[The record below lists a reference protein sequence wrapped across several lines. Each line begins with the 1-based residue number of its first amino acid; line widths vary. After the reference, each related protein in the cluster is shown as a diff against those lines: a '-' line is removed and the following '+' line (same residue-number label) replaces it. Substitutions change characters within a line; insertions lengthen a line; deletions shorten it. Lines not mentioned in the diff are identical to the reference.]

1 MTTSTPRTT
10 TGPTPAAGAATGADG
25 RPRVHGPNGSA
36 APLTGSTGTAESPRG
51 PGLHGSSARA
61 ASTAPGTARTTRTG
75 AAAEGTAPAG
85 ASPRPGIAGSGSPR
99 TAGSGSAGT
108 GPGRGS
114 ARPGGTGP
122 GAVRPGRRH
131 DRRRPPTA
139 VHRGGGPHHWFAERL
154 LAVLSGRRPVH
165 SLIGHT
171 IGPAYDQLITL
182 APADPPHERP
192 YERPYEA
199 RRLSPVLHGCG
210 RFTPGPG
217 VIEAF
222 ARIATGDRLTAL
234 AFRLEQGPDLRWRC
248 AAVELQ
254 GPRP

>member
-1 MTTSTPRTT
+1 MPTSTPRTT
-10 TGPTPAAGAATGADG
+10 ESTETTGPA
-25 RPRVHGPNGSA
+25 
-36 APLTGSTGTAESPRG
+36 SP
-51 PGLHGSSARA
+51 
-61 ASTAPGTARTTRTG
+61 
-75 AAAEGTAPAG
+75 APAG
-85 ASPRPGIAGSGSPR
+85 SGAARRPGTTGSGSPR
-99 TAGSGSAGT
+99 TAGSAGA

-114 ARPGGTGP
+114 ARPAGTGP
-122 GAVRPGRRH
+122 GTTRPGHRH

-139 VHRGGGPHHWFAERL
+139 VHRGSGPHHWFAERL

-182 APADPPHERP
+182 APADPPHEHP
-192 YERPYEA
+192 HGA

-217 VIEAF
+217 IIEAF

-248 AAVELQ
+248 AAVELH

>member
-1 MTTSTPRTT
+1 M
-10 TGPTPAAGAATGADG
+10 
-25 RPRVHGPNGSA
+25 
-36 APLTGSTGTAESPRG
+36 
-51 PGLHGSSARA
+51 
-61 ASTAPGTARTTRTG
+61 
-75 AAAEGTAPAG
+75 
-85 ASPRPGIAGSGSPR
+85 
-99 TAGSGSAGT
+99 
-108 GPGRGS
+108 
-114 ARPGGTGP
+114 
-122 GAVRPGRRH
+122 
-131 DRRRPPTA
+131 
-139 VHRGGGPHHWFAERL
+139 
-154 LAVLSGRRPVH
+154 H

-182 APADPPHERP
+182 APADPPQERA
-192 YERPYEA
+192 YDA

-222 ARIATGDRLTAL
+222 ARIATGERLTAL

>member
-1 MTTSTPRTT
+1 MPTSTPRTT
-10 TGPTPAAGAATGADG
+10 E
-25 RPRVHGPNGSA
+25 S
-36 APLTGSTGTAESPRG
+36 TAESTTTP
-51 PGLHGSSARA
+51 ARPTRPA
-61 ASTAPGTARTTRTG
+61 TT
-75 AAAEGTAPAG
+75 
-85 ASPRPGIAGSGSPR
+85 GSGSPR
-99 TAGSGSAGT
+99 TLRSAGAGT

-114 ARPGGTGP
+114 ARPASTGP
-122 GAVRPGRRH
+122 GPGPGPGTARPGRRH
-131 DRRRPPTA
+131 DRRRPPTGI
-139 VHRGGGPHHWFAERL
+139 HRGPHHWFAERL

-182 APADPPHERP
+182 APADPPQERA
-192 YERPYEA
+192 YET
-199 RRLSPVLHGCG
+199 RRLSPVIHGCG

-217 VIEAF
+217 IIEAF

>member
-10 TGPTPAAGAATGADG
+10 GTTPGTTAMEPTGNLRVPVPTGI
-25 RPRVHGPNGSA
+25 PRAPGP
-36 APLTGSTGTAESPRG
+36 TGSTGPK
-51 PGLHGSSARA
+51 
-61 ASTAPGTARTTRTG
+61 TARPNRSAETTPPTG
-75 AAAEGTAPAG
+75 TGTGPAR
-85 ASPRPGIAGSGSPR
+85 RPGSGGPR
-99 TAGSGSAGT
+99 TAAGGGAGT

-114 ARPGGTGP
+114 DRPAGTGPRTARPG
-122 GAVRPGRRH
+122 RH
-131 DRRRPPTA
+131 DRRRPPTT
-139 VHRGGGPHHWFAERL
+139 VHRGSGPHHWFAERL

-182 APADPPHERP
+182 APADPPQERA
-192 YERPYEA
+192 YDA

-222 ARIATGDRLTAL
+222 ARIATGERLTAL

>member
-1 MTTSTPRTT
+1 MTTSTPRSTEATTASTGRPGTT
-10 TGPTPAAGAATGADG
+10 TAAGTSGMGTGT
-25 RPRVHGPNGSA
+25 RSPRTTGLTGP
-36 APLTGSTGTAESPRG
+36 TGSTG
-51 PGLHGSSARA
+51 
-61 ASTAPGTARTTRTG
+61 
-75 AAAEGTAPAG
+75 
-85 ASPRPGIAGSGSPR
+85 
-99 TAGSGSAGT
+99 AGT

-114 ARPGGTGP
+114 ARPAGTGP
-122 GAVRPGRRH
+122 GAARPGRRH
-131 DRRRPPTA
+131 DRRRPSA
-139 VHRGGGPHHWFAERL
+139 GIHRGPHHWFAERL

-182 APADPPHERP
+182 APADPPQEHA
-192 YERPYEA
+192 YEA

>member
-1 MTTSTPRTT
+1 MPTSAPRT
-10 TGPTPAAGAATGADG
+10 
-25 RPRVHGPNGSA
+25 
-36 APLTGSTGTAESPRG
+36 TGSTG
-51 PGLHGSSARA
+51 SATR
-61 ASTAPGTARTTRTG
+61 ST
-75 AAAEGTAPAG
+75 TAPARPT
-85 ASPRPGIAGSGSPR
+85 SPAPTGSGSGSPR
-99 TAGSGSAGT
+99 TAGSAGAGT
-108 GPGRGS
+108 GPGS
-114 ARPGGTGP
+114 ARPTSTGP
-122 GAVRPGRRH
+122 GTTRPGRRH

-139 VHRGGGPHHWFAERL
+139 VHRGSGPHHWFAERL

-182 APADPPHERP
+182 APADPPHESA
-192 YERPYEA
+192 YDA

-248 AAVELQ
+248 AAVELH